1 MKEKLEKAIKRAC
14 KNLYRRDKS
23 LLNRNVNERAI
34 LFRFGIYL
42 QRIMSRDPKL
52 KFYDLDN
59 EYNRNIYEVKRTE
72 NYPNGRYPDFII
84 HKREKNDAN
93 LIVIEFKKENT
104 DSEDDLKKI
113 DDFMSLNSAYKYKFG
128 MYIVLREDSI
138 LYKIK
143 ESGNNYETK
152 IIKM

>member
-1 MKEKLEKAIKRAC
+1 MKEKLEKAVERAC

-42 QRIMSRDPKL
+42 QRIMSRDDKL
-52 KFYDLDN
+52 KSYDLDN
-59 EYNRNIYEVKRTE
+59 EYNRNIYEVKKTE

-84 HKREKNDAN
+84 HKRERNDAN
-93 LIVIEFKKENT
+93 LFIIEFKKENT

-113 DDFMSLNSAYKYKFG
+113 DDFMSLNSVYKYKYG
-128 MYIVLREDSI
+128 MYIVLRENSI

-152 IIKM
+152 IINM

>member
-1 MKEKLEKAIKRAC
+1 MKEKLEKVVERAC

-23 LLNRNVNERAI
+23 LLDRNVNERAI

-42 QRIMSRDPKL
+42 QRIMSRDSKL

-59 EYNRNIYEVKRTE
+59 EYNRNMYEVKRTE

-128 MYIVLREDSI
+128 MYIVFREDSI

-143 ESGNNYETK
+143 EAGNNYETK

>member
-1 MKEKLEKAIKRAC
+1 MKEKLEKAVERAC

-42 QRIMSRDPKL
+42 QRIMSRDDKL
-52 KFYDLDN
+52 KSYDLDN
-59 EYNRNIYEVKRTE
+59 EYNRNIYEVKKTE

-84 HKREKNDAN
+84 HKRERNDAN
-93 LIVIEFKKENT
+93 LFIIEFKKENT

-113 DDFMSLNSAYKYKFG
+113 DDFMSLNSVYKYKFG

>member
-1 MKEKLEKAIKRAC
+1 MKEKLEKAVERAC

-23 LLNRNVNERAI
+23 LLDRNVNERAI

-42 QRIMSRDPKL
+42 QRILSRDSKL

-59 EYNRNIYEVKRTE
+59 EYNRNMYEVKRTE

-113 DDFMSLNSAYKYKFG
+113 DDFISLNSAYKYKFG
-128 MYIVLREDSI
+128 MYIVFREDSI

-143 ESGNNYETK
+143 EAGNNYETK